1 MANSQVKM
9 AGSTKEI
16 STKPNQSI
24 PVMAAFAQEESRTT
38 SENLKWGI
46 RKRFEKGISRWTP
59 TYGYRLNEAG
69 VIVLEIAV
77 CPVGGTPKISI
88 MAWL

>member
-1 MANSQVKM
+1 MFGNGVKI
-9 AGSTKEI
+9 G
-16 STKPNQSI
+16 
-24 PVMAAFAQEESRTT
+24 
-38 SENLKWGI
+38 L
-46 RKRFEKGISRWTP
+46 
-59 TYGYRLNEAG
+59 LNIKKDDKLIQMVLTVDGGMLFGADAG